1 MGDLQAIVLQLQQMA
16 ADNRKMAADNEAY
29 RQEQARLREYDKR
42 EEAKQRLLDREYL
55 DQRLFSM
62 ETSFSQQ
69 LADVTNTLAA
79 SVSTISSQSS
89 KRSRE
94 HFELANADP
103 DIEHNDPGRA
113 MFQLGLEH
121 HSDEDGD
128 DWHAGQPTWAFE
140 AVGTELVATSDPP
153 PSGTLQHSQ
162 LHSHA
167 NALSDMVS
175 GAVMKV
181 LPSDNP
187 KQCLLC
193 GEPFK
198 YKRFG
203 HTFALTSLH
212 I

>member
-1 MGDLQAIVLQLQQMA
+1 MGDLQAIILQLQQMA
-16 ADNRKMAADNEAY
+16 ADNRKMAADNEAF
-29 RQEQARLREYDKR
+29 RQEQARLREIDKR
-42 EEAKQRLLDREYL
+42 EDAKQRLLDREYL

-62 ETSFSQQ
+62 ETSFSLK

-79 SVSTISSQSS
+79 SCSTISSQSS

-94 HFELANADP
+94 DFEHADEDP
-103 DIEHNDPGRA
+103 DIEHNVPGMA
-113 MFQLGLEH
+113 MYQQGLDH
-121 HSDEDGD
+121 HNDEDS
-128 DWHAGQPTWAFE
+128 WHTDQPTWAID
-140 AVGTELVATSDPP
+140 AAGAELVATSDPP

-162 LHSHA
+162 QHSHA
-167 NALSDMVS
+167 NALSDTVS

-193 GEPFK
+193 GETFK